1 MQKHHCPMRLRDL
14 RIEMRGATLRRLSF
28 FGGNAAPV

>member
-14 RIEMRGATLRRLSF
+14 RIEMRGVTLRRLPF
-28 FGGNAAPV
+28 VGGDATPV